1 MSHVPHPRRV
11 QVTGDMF
18 HPVMPGNAHWA
29 GRQRPH
35 LPESPFANPHP
46 VDGPGRKT
54 PCPLCGVRHTLAE
67 SLSLYRQHLDENPD
81 LECLAAA
88 VDDETLFACRCPLDQ
103 PCHVDEL
110 LNRADKVAVIELGD
124 DRCTTFVVQTVRV
137 RTGEC
142 SHGHGTCRK
151 PAVVAVRNT
160 VDQQHPT
167 EVSTLR
173 VVACADHQDSVL
185 RARAAWEGSA
195 RELQDPVKNAE
206 FLAEAGVTT

>member
-1 MSHVPHPRRV
+1 MHTPHPRRA

-18 HPVMPGNAHWA
+18 HPVMPANAHWA

-46 VDGPGRKT
+46 VDNGRKT
-54 PCPLCGVRHTLAE
+54 PCPVCGVRHTLAE

-88 VDDETLFACRCPLDQ
+88 VDDDTPFACRCPLDQ

-110 LNRADKVAVIELGD
+110 LNRADKVTIIALGD
-124 DRCTTFVVQTVRV
+124 GRDTTHIVQTVRV
-137 RTGEC
+137 HTGEC
-142 SHGHGTCRK
+142 TYGHGSCRK
-151 PAVVAVRNT
+151 SAIVAVRNT
-160 VDQQHPT
+160 LDQQRPT

-173 VVACADHQDSVL
+173 VMGCADHQDSVL
-185 RARAAWEGSA
+185 RARAMWEASA
-195 RELQDPVKNAE
+195 RELQDPVKRAE
-206 FLAEAGVTT
+206 FLAEAGVTV

>member
-1 MSHVPHPRRV
+1 MTHNPHPRRV

-18 HPVMPGNAHWA
+18 HPQLPDRAHWA

-67 SLSLYRQHLDENPD
+67 SLSLYRQHLDQNPD
-81 LECLAAA
+81 LECLAAT
-88 VDDETLFACRCPLDQ
+88 VDDDVLFACRCPLDQ

-110 LNRADKVAVIELGD
+110 LTRADRVTVVRLGN
-124 DRCTTFVVQTVRV
+124 DRDTKYTVQTIPV

-142 SHGHGTCRK
+142 SAENGSCGK
-151 PAVVAVRNT
+151 PGAVAVRVT
-160 VDQQHPT
+160 IDELRPS

-173 VVACADHQDSVL
+173 ITVCAEHRGNAARLHELQVA
-185 RARAAWEGSA
+185 SA
-195 RELQDPVKNAE
+195 RELQDPVKRAE
-206 FLAEAGVTT
+206 VLASAGVTN

>member
-1 MSHVPHPRRV
+1 MHIPHPRRV

-18 HPVMPGNAHWA
+18 HPQLPDRAHWA

-46 VDGPGRKT
+46 IDTGRKT
-54 PCPLCGVRHTLAE
+54 PCPSCGVRHTLTEA
-67 SLSLYRQHLDENPD
+67 LSLYRQHLDQNPD
-81 LECLAAA
+81 LVCLAATVEA
-88 VDDETLFACRCPLDQ
+88 DVQFACRCPLDQ

-110 LNRADKVAVIELGD
+110 LRRADEVTVVALGD
-124 DRCTTFVVQTVRV
+124 DRDTKFIVQTIPV

-142 SHGHGTCRK
+142 SAENNSCGK
-151 PAVVAVRNT
+151 PGVVAVRVT
-160 VDQQHPT
+160 VDQLHPA

-173 VVACADHQDSVL
+173 ITVCAEHEGNAPRMHELQVA
-185 RARAAWEGSA
+185 SA

-206 FLAEAGVTT
+206 FLATVGRTA